1 MMIDQLER
9 RLDEDASPLE
19 RALLQEGRAYRASE
33 GLRASTLAGLGLTAT
48 AGSAVSGMAWLS
60 ARSWTAKLLL
70 ALSSVTLL
78 LGIPI
83 GYLALSVGKPSAP
96 SVSPVPAAVSLSVPV
111 EQTNPVEQTDPGT
124 LHAVAAP
131 TPPQATDSPSPVGS
145 VPVRATTGG
154 SSALRAE
161 LAALDA
167 VRSTLANQNP
177 AGALSLL
184 AVYFRNFPRGRL
196 RFEAD
201 VLRIDAL
208 AKAGQ
213 TGVAQQHAREFLRR
227 HPNSVLTAR
236 VRPYAEP

>member
-33 GLRASTLAGLGLTAT
+33 GLHAHTLAGLGLTAT

-83 GYLALSVGKPSAP
+83 GYLVLGEGKPSAP
-96 SVSPVPAAVSLSVPV
+96 SVSPVPTAVPRSA
-111 EQTNPVEQTDPGT
+111 QVEQTDPGA
-124 LHAVAAP
+124 LHAFADP
-131 TPPQATDSPSPVGS
+131 TPSRATDSPSPVPP

-167 VRSTLANQNP
+167 VRSTLANHDP

-184 AVYFRNFPRGRL
+184 AEYFRSFPRGRL

-208 AKAGQ
+208 ARAGQ
-213 TGVAQQHAREFLRR
+213 TGVARQHAREFLRR